1 MTLLDIMYE
10 ECCALVCSAA
20 CAPDQLFLPLLAEA
34 QGLGVNPNLGR
45 STKLDRSALVQHAVS
60 NTSVEP
66 AAGGRTLLAQQGP
79 MAQQSGPAAAE
90 GGAQRQG
97 DSARR
102 DGLVE
107 AGGKALRQEEV
118 LMFHRA
124 ASRLG
129 EMCRVVE
136 VGPQDT

>member
-1 MTLLDIMYE
+1 MYE

-45 STKLDRSALVQHAVS
+45 STKLDRSALVQHAASNTSVEHAVN

-66 AAGGRTLLAQQGP
+66 AAGGRTFLAQRGP
-79 MAQQSGPAAAE
+79 TVQRSGPV
-90 GGAQRQG
+90 AQRQKEAG
-97 DSARR
+97 Q

-136 VGPQDT
+136 ERAQDT